1 MKLVTSLCLIF
12 ALCSAALSAQTIQ
25 LRTGVILVG
34 DVEIQEGGA
43 KILVHVRYPKVQ
55 DVILDRKDLTPKSLY
70 SVFEKKA
77 DRSDAKIL
85 WDIAMLAK
93 DARMYGNAIS
103 DLLAVAK
110 LAPKK
115 KHDVELA
122 IKEIRELIASDL
134 LQAARDALAK
144 ENPRAT
150 LVYLHTI
157 RELYSETKAAKE
169 TRKLMTLAH
178 DRAGKRVDIAEK
190 TVSPAKAPKVLSTVS
205 EYRNKGDQSRKRVQA
220 ENGKT
225 PGGSKQRKALD
236 RAIKYYRKAWE
247 AARTL
252 PVAINDP
259 KLRAEIQMARTITR
273 KLLVDALLNAATVQ
287 LARTSINKA
296 EEYCNEACALDPD
309 NKKLRDVHKTILEA
323 KAYGF

>member
-1 MKLVTSLCLIF
+1 MKPITSLCFFL
-12 ALCSAALSAQTIQ
+12 ALCSGPLSAQMIQ
-25 LRTGVILVG
+25 LRTGAILVG
-34 DVEIQEGGA
+34 DVEIQEDGA

-55 DVILDRKDLTPKSLY
+55 DVILDRKELTPKSLY
-70 SVFEKKA
+70 SVFEKKV
-77 DRSDAKIL
+77 DRTDAQAL
-85 WDIAMLAK
+85 WSIAMLAK

-110 LAPKK
+110 IAPNK

-122 IKEIRELIASDL
+122 IKEIRELIAADL
-134 LQAARDALAK
+134 LQAAREALAK

-157 RELYSETKAAKE
+157 KELYPKTKAAKE

-190 TVSPAKAPKVLSTVS
+190 TVSPERAPKVLSIVS
-205 EYRNKGDQSRKRVQA
+205 ENRNKGDQARERVQA
-220 ENGKT
+220 ENGKI

-252 PVAINDP
+252 PVAVNDP
-259 KLRAEIQMARTITR
+259 KLRAQIEMARKVTR
-273 KLLVDALLNAATVQ
+273 KLLVEALLSAATVQ
-287 LARTSINKA
+287 LARTSINNA
-296 EEYCNEACALDPD
+296 EEYCNEACALDPE
-309 NKKLRDVHKTILEA
+309 NKKLRDIHKTILEA

>member
-1 MKLVTSLCLIF
+1 MKPITSLCFFL
-12 ALCSAALSAQTIQ
+12 ALCSGPLSAQMIQ
-25 LRTGVILVG
+25 LRTGAIVVG
-34 DVEIQEGGA
+34 DVEIQEDGA

-55 DVILDRKDLTPKSLY
+55 DVILDRKELTPKSLY
-70 SVFEKKA
+70 SVFEKKV
-77 DRSDAKIL
+77 DRTDAQAL
-85 WDIAMLAK
+85 WSIAMLAK

-110 LAPKK
+110 IAPNK

-122 IKEIRELIASDL
+122 IKEIRELIAADL
-134 LQAARDALAK
+134 LQAAREALAK

-157 RELYSETKAAKE
+157 KELYPKTKAAKE

-190 TVSPAKAPKVLSTVS
+190 TVSPERAPKVLSIVS
-205 EYRNKGDQSRKRVQA
+205 ENRNKGDQARERVQA
-220 ENGKT
+220 ENGKI

-252 PVAINDP
+252 PVAVNDP
-259 KLRAEIQMARTITR
+259 KLRAQIEMARKVTR
-273 KLLVDALLNAATVQ
+273 KLLVEALLSAATVQ
-287 LARTSINKA
+287 LARTSINNA
-296 EEYCNEACALDPD
+296 EEYCNEACALDPE
-309 NKKLRDVHKTILEA
+309 NKKLRDIHKTILEA